1 MSYAITTKHHKLQ
14 MFLVGRQVT
23 TRDDIGDKN
32 KKKKKQREHFVKDLY
47 LKKWNDDTVDSSHSI
62 VKTGT
67 NFR

>member
-23 TRDDIGDKN
+23 TRDGIGDRE
-32 KKKKKQREHFVKDLY
+32 KKKREHFVKDLY
-47 LKKWNDDTVDSSHSI
+47 FKKWNDDTVDSSHSI
-62 VKTGT
+62 VKAGT